1 MVRPEIRRTAASLAV
16 ASALAIGYSQ
26 AHASGFALMEQNAS
40 GLGNAYA
47 GAAAA
52 AEDASTIYFNPAGM
66 SFLPSGR
73 NITFGGVYID
83 PSTKFTDNGSTA
95 SGVPGVAATQAP
107 LGGTGGDAGK
117 AALVPHAY
125 FATDIAPNWKA
136 GIGLS
141 VPFGL
146 KTEYDPSWM
155 GRFQAIKS
163 EVKTFNINPAVS
175 FKLNDSVALAAGVN
189 YQTFDA
195 ELTNAV
201 NIPAATFGAVF
212 AATGSA
218 ATAAGAAGAVAATG
232 QTEANV
238 SVKGDDTGYGYNLGA
253 MIKLAPQTRLGLAYR
268 SAIKYH
274 VTGTVTFTNVPTATL
289 NGISPALAAALS
301 NGNVSLDI
309 KVPDT
314 FSAALSHQLDSKWA
328 LLADVTWT
336 GWSSIKELKV
346 VRDNGSTLSTTPE
359 NFRDT
364 WRVGVGG
371 TYKVSDALALKVGVA
386 YDQTPVNDTDRTARL
401 PDQDR
406 KWLSF
411 GGQFRISPAS
421 TIDVGYAHL
430 FVKDTPINQNGGSA
444 AGNGQLVG
452 TYKASINIL
461 GAQFAYRF

>member
-1 MVRPEIRRTAASLAV
+1 MVRPEIRKTAASLAV
-16 ASALAIGYSQ
+16 AGALAAGWSQ
-26 AHASGFALMEQNAS
+26 AQASGFALMEQNAS

-47 GAAAA
+47 GQAAA

-83 PSTKFTDNGSTA
+83 PSTKFSDGGSTA
-95 SGVPGVAATQAP
+95 SGVAGVPATQRP
-107 LGGTGGDAGK
+107 LGGDGGDAGK

-125 FATDIAPNWKA
+125 FATDLAPNWKA
-136 GIGLS
+136 GIGIS

-146 KTEYDPSWM
+146 KTEYDPNWE

-175 FKLNDSVALAAGVN
+175 YKLNDSLALAAGVN
-189 YQTFDA
+189 YQTLSA

-201 NIPAATFGAVF
+201 NIPAATFGAVL
-212 AATGSA
+212 AATGNP
-218 ATAAGAAGAVAATG
+218 ATAAGAAGVVAGTG

-268 SAIKYH
+268 SPIKYH

-301 NGNVSLDI
+301 SGNVSLDI

-314 FSAALSHQLDSKWA
+314 FSAALSHQLDSKWT
-328 LLADVTWT
+328 LLADLTWT
-336 GWSSIKELKV
+336 GWSSIKQLQV
-346 VRDNGSTLSTTPE
+346 VRDNGTVLSTTPE

-364 WRVGVGG
+364 WRAGVGG
-371 TYKVSDALALKVGVA
+371 AYKLNDAWSIKVGVA

-406 KWLSF
+406 KWISF
-411 GGQFRISPAS
+411 GGQFRLSPVS
-421 TIDVGYAHL
+421 TIDFGFAHL
-430 FVKDTPINQNGGSA
+430 FMKDTSINQNGGSA

-452 TYKASINIL
+452 TYKESVNIL